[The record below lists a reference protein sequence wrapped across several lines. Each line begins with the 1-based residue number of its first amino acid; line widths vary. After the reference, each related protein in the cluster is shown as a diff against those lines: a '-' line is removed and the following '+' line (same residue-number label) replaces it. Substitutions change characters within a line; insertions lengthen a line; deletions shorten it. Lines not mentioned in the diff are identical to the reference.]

1 MLHRLL
7 IAGLLLLGCNGDDP
21 SPQNQR
27 VNKCSV
33 TPIEQ
38 TVFTDTREDDF
49 TFKNVTIVDNCLSI
63 KIAFGGGCGDVNAEL
78 ITDGT
83 VLRSLPPQR
92 LLTLAFADDD
102 PCEAVREEQFDFDLT
117 SLQVIG
123 QNAVILN
130 LQDWPAKI
138 RYDY

>member
-7 IAGLLLLGCNGDDP
+7 IAGLLLLGCNGDNP
-21 SPQNQR
+21 SPQSQL
-27 VNKCSV
+27 VDKCSI
-33 TPIEQ
+33 TTIEQ
-38 TVFTDTREDDF
+38 TAFLDTREDEF

-63 KIAFGGGCGDVNAEL
+63 KIAFGGGCGDANAEL
-78 ITDGT
+78 ITDGAI
-83 VLRSLPPQR
+83 LRSVPPQR
-92 LLTLAFADDD
+92 HLTLAFADDD
-102 PCEAVREEQFDFDLT
+102 LCEAVREEQYDFDLT

-130 LQDWPAKI
+130 LQGWPAKI